1 MNRIVGKRNES
12 KIIVNGIETVGLID
26 TGSEI
31 STIGEQFWNSLHPKP
46 EIHVVEELEIKCA
59 DGNTL
64 PYRGVVELTIGVPAL
79 KGDAISALFLV
90 VPMTDYNNT
99 VPCIVG
105 TNVIR
110 EFQRS
115 NSDDTPEAWKVAF
128 NALVAQHVGSVK
140 TTSKVSLKPFEVK
153 DITGFVRKNR
163 NCDAAITESTEIA
176 NSPNFFF
183 RKTSFSDSGG
193 DLEQFF
199 TSKTG
204 DTCCRGT

>member
-1 MNRIVGKRNES
+1 M
-12 KIIVNGIETVGLID
+12 
-26 TGSEI
+26 I
-31 STIGEQFWNSLHPKP
+31 SNNSLHPKP

-99 VPCIVG
+99 VPSIVG

-115 NSDDTPEAWKVAF
+115 NSDDTPEAWKVAS
-128 NALVAQHVGSVK
+128 A
-140 TTSKVSLKPFEVK
+140 
-153 DITGFVRKNR
+153 
-163 NCDAAITESTEIA
+163 
-176 NSPNFFF
+176 
-183 RKTSFSDSGG
+183 
-193 DLEQFF
+193 
-199 TSKTG
+199 
-204 DTCCRGT
+204 